1 MIYTLEKRTGKD
13 AGGLTS
19 WYELRQYSGCSKLG
33 ILLEG
38 QTVEDFDTLKEAK
51 SFCKQNE
58 IEYIMVPTPT
68 GCRW

>member
-1 MIYTLEKRTGKD
+1 MIYTLEKRTGKEN
-13 AGGLTS
+13 GGLTS
-19 WYELRQYSGCSKLG
+19 WYELRQYSGRSKMG

-51 SFCKQNE
+51 AFCEQNG
-58 IEYIMVPTPT
+58 IKYIKASTPK

>member
-1 MIYTLEKRTGKD
+1 MIYTLEKRTGRD
-13 AGGLTS
+13 MGGLTS
-19 WYELRQYSGCSKLG
+19 WYELRQYSGRSKLG

-51 SFCKQNE
+51 AFCKQNE
-58 IEYIMVPTPT
+58 IEYIMASTPK